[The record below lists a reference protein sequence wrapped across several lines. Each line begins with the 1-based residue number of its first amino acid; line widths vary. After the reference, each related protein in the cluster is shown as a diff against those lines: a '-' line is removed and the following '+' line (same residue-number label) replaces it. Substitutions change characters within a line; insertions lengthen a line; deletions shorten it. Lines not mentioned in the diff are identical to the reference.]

1 MQKTATILFLI
12 FFTVLV
18 SFTGLSQAQEFVTD
32 GLVAF
37 YSFDKDTVKGDTL
50 NDVFGKE
57 NAKIFEKPKLV
68 PGKFGEAFEFQ
79 AKGYVEIPKLGDWE
93 QVSIECWANVKQLI
107 GTQGIVS
114 TWMWAAGKVHF
125 KFRETADGGEI
136 QVHKNDGVKI
146 RMMKC
151 KEEQWYHIIYTSD
164 PKDGGAKSLKLY
176 VDGELIQEG
185 QAGKTPENMNER
197 RIASEHNG
205 RFLKGMIDEV
215 RIYDRILTEKE
226 VKQNFKIKSNKLA
239 VDPADKVATT
249 WGDLKSKI

>member
-1 MQKTATILFLI
+1 MQKTTTILFLM
-12 FFTVLV
+12 FFTVPVL
-18 SFTGLSQAQEFVTD
+18 FTGLSQAQEFVTD

-79 AKGYVEIPKLGDWE
+79 SKGYVEIPKLGDWM
-93 QVSIECWANVKQLI
+93 QVSIECWANVKQFI

-114 TWMWAAGKVHF
+114 TWMWAPGKVHF
-125 KFRETADGGEI
+125 KFRETPEGGEI

-146 RMMKC
+146 RMKKC
-151 KEEQWYHIIYTSD
+151 KGEQWYHIIYTSD
-164 PKDGGAKSLKLY
+164 PKDGGATSLKLY
-176 VDGELIQEG
+176 VDGELIEEG

-197 RIASEHNG
+197 RIASEHDG
-205 RFLKGMIDEV
+205 RFFKGMIDEV

>member
-1 MQKTATILFLI
+1 MQKTATILFLML
-12 FFTVLV
+12 FTASVLL
-18 SFTGLSQAQEFVTD
+18 TGLTPAQEFVTD

-50 NDVFGKE
+50 NDVFGKKD
-57 NAKIFEKPKLV
+57 AKIFEKPKLV
-68 PGKFGEAFEFQ
+68 PGKFGEAFEYK
-79 AKGYVEIPKLGDWE
+79 AKGYVEIPKLGDWK
-93 QVSIECWANVKQLI
+93 QVSIECWANEKQFSGI
-107 GTQGIVS
+107 QGIVS

-125 KFRETADGGEI
+125 KFEGGEI

-146 RMMKC
+146 RMKC

-205 RFLKGMIDEV
+205 RFLNGMIDEV

-226 VKQNFKIKSNKLA
+226 VTQNFKIKSNKLA

-249 WGDLKSKI
+249 WGYLKSKI

>member
-79 AKGYVEIPKLGDWE
+79 AKGYVEIPKSGAWK
-93 QVSIECWANVKQLI
+93 QVSIECWANEKQFSGI
-107 GTQGIVS
+107 QGIV
-114 TWMWAAGKVHF
+114 
-125 KFRETADGGEI
+125 
-136 QVHKNDGVKI
+136 
-146 RMMKC
+146 
-151 KEEQWYHIIYTSD
+151 
-164 PKDGGAKSLKLY
+164 
-176 VDGELIQEG
+176 
-185 QAGKTPENMNER
+185 
-197 RIASEHNG
+197 
-205 RFLKGMIDEV
+205 
-215 RIYDRILTEKE
+215 
-226 VKQNFKIKSNKLA
+226 
-239 VDPADKVATT
+239 
-249 WGDLKSKI
+249 